1 MSPAAPGRLE
11 PADLRVTDL
20 HWSVDGSEILTGVD
34 CIAPSGSLTGLLG
47 PNGVGKSSLL
57 RVVAGVLTPDRGRV
71 LLDGLDLLTMARRDR
86 ARRVALVEQEA
97 VASIPLTAREAVLV
111 GRTPHGSRWGG
122 FGAADRAAVEAAI
135 VEAGVDDL
143 ADRRLGTLSGGER
156 QRVHL
161 ARALAQEPRLMLL
174 DEPTNHLDVHAQLDV
189 LGVVGRLTARGVTV
203 VAALHDLNVAAAA
216 CDHVVLLDAGRVVAA
231 GPVDQVLRP
240 EVLEPVYRVRCEVLI
255 HPTTGR
261 PVLTFSR

>member
-1 MSPAAPGRLE
+1 MSAPDRLE

-20 HWSVDGSEILTGVD
+20 RWSVDGTDILTGVG
-34 CIAPSGSLTGLLG
+34 CTAPGGALTGLLG
-47 PNGVGKSSLL
+47 PNGAGKSSLL
-57 RVVAGVLTPDRGRV
+57 RVVSGVLAPSTGQV
-71 LLDGLDLLTMARRDR
+71 LLDGDDLLAMPRRER
-86 ARRVALVEQEA
+86 ARRVALVEQDSTSL
-97 VASIPLTAREAVLV
+97 VPLTTREAVLV

-122 FGAADRAAVEAAI
+122 VTAQDRTMVESAI
-135 VEAGVDDL
+135 IEAGVEEFT
-143 ADRRLGTLSGGER
+143 DRLLGTLSGGER

-161 ARALAQEPRLMLL
+161 ARALAQQPNLLLL

-216 CDHVVLLDAGRVVAA
+216 CDHVVLMDHGRVVAE
-231 GPVDQVLRP
+231 GDVGRVLRP
-240 EVLEPVYRVRCEVLI
+240 EVLEPVYRVRCDVLT

-261 PVLTFSR
+261 PVLTFS